1 MAQVIKIKRSSS
13 TAEPSSLN
21 QGELAYSSN
30 SKKLFI
36 GNPGDAAVT
45 EIGGL
50 HFVEMLKGTRVLP
63 NNLIIGDGADG
74 GAYIELRE
82 DTDNGSNYVRLK
94 SPDSLGANLTF
105 TLPTADGSDGQFIKT
120 DGNGNLSFVSQVSA
134 NDATI
139 TISGGTG
146 LKTGGNFTTNQSS
159 AETITLNL
167 DVNGLTSLSGAVEQ
181 TDAFIIADASSSNAE
196 RKLTFSTLEDAIFGN
211 ISGDATVAAGGA
223 LTIAN
228 DAVENAM
235 IAAGAVDTTELAA
248 AAVETAKIANDAV
261 TNAKLA
267 NMTQGTIKVGGTSN
281 APTDLDAKTDGYI
294 LIGDGTDVNSVA
306 VSGDV
311 TIDNTGAVT
320 IGAGVVENSMLAGSI
335 ANGKLANSA
344 VTVTAGDG
352 LGGGGSVSLGSS
364 VSLNVNVDDSSIET
378 NGDSLRV
385 KAGGITNAMLAGS
398 IANGKLVNDSVTI
411 GSTEIDL
418 GASSATLAGLTKV
431 TSTDLVGNLSK
442 TDASGTN
449 TAGSNLTIQGGAGT
463 GSGAGG
469 SVIIQVADG
478 GASGSSVNSHATAL
492 TIADDKTMTAAGN
505 VVISGNLTV
514 SGTTTTVNSET
525 VTFDDNILVLNNNYS
540 GSSPTENGGLEVER
554 GTVDNAKFLFNETT
568 DKWQVGIGS
577 TMSNLLTGSNFET
590 EITSIDG
597 GSF

>member
-74 GAYIELRE
+74 GGYIELRE

-94 SPDSLGANLTF
+94 SPDSLAANLTF

-120 DGNGNLSFVSQVSA
+120 DGSGNLSFVSQVSA

-167 DVNGLTSLSGAVEQ
+167 DVNGLTAITALEQ
-181 TDAFIIADASSSNAE
+181 DDAFIVADSSDTNNE
-196 RKLTFSTLEDAIFGN
+196 KKITFSNLEDAIFGN
-211 ISGDATVAAGGA
+211 ISGDATVATGGA

-235 IAAGAVDTTELAA
+235 IAAGAVDTTELAD
-248 AAVETAKIANDAV
+248 NAV

-267 NMTQGTIKVGGTSN
+267 NSS
-281 APTDLDAKTDGYI
+281 L
-294 LIGDGTDVNSVA
+294 
-306 VSGDV
+306 
-311 TIDNTGAVT
+311 
-320 IGAGVVENSMLAGSI
+320 
-335 ANGKLANSA
+335 
-344 VTVTAGDG
+344 TVTAGDG

-385 KAGGITNAMLAGS
+385 KAGGVTNDMLAGS
-398 IANGKLVNDSVTI
+398 IANGKLTNDSVTV
-411 GSTEIDL
+411 GSTEINL
-418 GASSATLAGLTKV
+418 GSSATTIAGLTEV
-431 TSTDLVGNLSK
+431 TSTDFIGDLSK
-442 TDASGTN
+442 ADASGTDA
-449 TAGSNLTIQGGAGT
+449 AGTNLTIKGGAGT

-469 SVIIQVADG
+469 SVLIQVADG
-478 GASGSSVNSHATAL
+478 GSTGSSVNSHATAV
-492 TIADDKTMTAAGN
+492 TIADDKTMTAAGD

-525 VTFDDNILVLNNNYS
+525 VTFDDNILILNNNFS

-554 GTVDNAKFLFNETT
+554 DAATSPAGNAKLLWNETT
-568 DKWQVGIGS
+568 NKWQAGVG
-577 TMSNLLTGSNFET
+577 TAVYNLLNANNFET